1 ERELPAISYLVRG
14 PSRYPRAESLAV
26 GHLNHSRVEI
36 KSHDM
41 ARGSGDN
48 CEVNGRCTWST
59 SNIEDVRP
67 RLEAKG
73 LDRLQPKLT
82 YGRCRRYLAQIRRR
96 NIGNGAH
103 QSPSANP
110 ASPSQRCGTG
120 RVRIRNKVAIQIT
133 SLS

>member
-1 ERELPAISYLVRG
+1 SCFGNAKRFAKRPANAGMVQVLQKTFAIAGVKLRRRERELPAISYLVRG

-96 NIGNGAH
+96 NVG
-103 QSPSANP
+103 
-110 ASPSQRCGTG
+110 
-120 RVRIRNKVAIQIT
+120 
-133 SLS
+133 